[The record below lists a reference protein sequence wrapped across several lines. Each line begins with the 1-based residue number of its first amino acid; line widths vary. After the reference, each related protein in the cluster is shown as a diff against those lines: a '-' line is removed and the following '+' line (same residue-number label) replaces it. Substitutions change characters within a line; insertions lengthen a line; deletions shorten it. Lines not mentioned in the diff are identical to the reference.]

1 MGTMKEQLIEE
12 LIKDENEEIDFVELS
27 SELEEW
33 IVNQSTTPSW
43 SIE

>member
-12 LIKDENEEIDFVELS
+12 LIRDENEEIDFVELS

-33 IVNQSTTPSW
+33 IVNESNPQP
-43 SIE
+43 

>member
-12 LIKDENEEIDFVELS
+12 LIKDDEEQIDFLELS

-33 IVNQSTTPSW
+33 IVSEINPNL
-43 SIE
+43 

>member
-12 LIKDENEEIDFVELS
+12 LIKDKDEEIDFMELS
-27 SELEEW
+27 SELEKW